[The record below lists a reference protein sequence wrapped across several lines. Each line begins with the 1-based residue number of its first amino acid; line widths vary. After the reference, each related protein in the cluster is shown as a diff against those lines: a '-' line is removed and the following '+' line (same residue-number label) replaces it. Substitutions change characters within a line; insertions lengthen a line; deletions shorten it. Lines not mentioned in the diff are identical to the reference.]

1 MTVLDMRDVRKVYTS
16 GDVEIVALDH
26 ATVQVDHGEIVALL
40 GPSGSGKTTLL
51 SIAGGLLTP
60 TEGSVVVGGHDISE
74 YSPKQLTEFRRE
86 NVGFVFQSVNLVP
99 FLTAEENLLV
109 VDELGGSKSGKQA
122 KTRARQLLDELGLGH
137 RLKNL
142 PGQLSG
148 GERQRVAIG
157 RALFNN
163 PKLVLFDE
171 PTSALDTKIGEQ
183 VMELIRAEMKAR
195 DTAAI
200 IVTHDTRMTHY
211 ADRTV
216 HIVDGRLGAVSAE
229 AH

>member
-16 GDVEIVALDH
+16 GDAEIVALDH

-60 TEGSVVVGGHDISE
+60 TEGTVVVGGHDISE

-109 VDELGGSKSGKQA
+109 VDELGGSTRGKDGKA
-122 KTRARQLLDELGLGH
+122 RARQLLDELGLG
-137 RLKNL
+137 RRMKNL

-183 VMELIRAEMKAR
+183 VMELIRSEMKAR

-216 HIVDGRLGAVSAE
+216 HIVDGRLESETVE